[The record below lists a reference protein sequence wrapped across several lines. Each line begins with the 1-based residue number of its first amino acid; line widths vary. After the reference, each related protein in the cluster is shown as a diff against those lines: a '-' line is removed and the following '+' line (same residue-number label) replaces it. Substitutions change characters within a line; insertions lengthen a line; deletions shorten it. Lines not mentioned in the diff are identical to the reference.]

1 MGIYRYFLLLVF
13 LPLFSGCSKTNQ
25 KFDELKTKSD
35 LYQSSIMGN
44 RYQLIEFYSDKPID
58 YLGDDT
64 LIRRETALWQY
75 VKPYLVDDENA
86 MDMNGEII
94 INQKLIM
101 NPSIDSSYIFRT
113 YKFSND
119 DKEVYF
125 DFVDYYY
132 NPMKYKV
139 RSIDNSSILIYID
152 WPNGAKL
159 YSRYKR
165 VL

>member
-1 MGIYRYFLLLVF
+1 MLKPGYFFLIAF
-13 LPLFSGCSKTNQ
+13 LPFLTGCAKSNQ
-25 KFDELKTKSD
+25 KVDELKKKSEE
-35 LYQSSIMGN
+35 YQASIIGS

-58 YLGDDT
+58 YMEDDS
-64 LIRRETALWQY
+64 LIKSETALWKY
-75 VKPYLVDDENA
+75 VKPYLADDENV
-86 MDMNGEII
+86 MDENGNVI
-94 INQKLIM
+94 INQKLYL
-101 NPSIDSSYIFRT
+101 NPSIDSAFIYRV

-132 NPMKYKV
+132 KPMKYKV
-139 RSIDNSSILIYID
+139 RSMDNSSILIYID

>member
-1 MGIYRYFLLLVF
+1 MAILPF
-13 LPLFSGCSKTNQ
+13 LPSCSKTNQ
-25 KFDELKTKSD
+25 QFDELKKKSD
-35 LYQSSIMGN
+35 QYQASIIGS

-58 YLGDDT
+58 YIGDDT
-64 LIRRETALWQY
+64 LVKSETALWQY
-75 VKPYLVDDENA
+75 VKPYLVDDENVIDA
-86 MDMNGEII
+86 NGAVI
-94 INQKLIM
+94 INQKLYM
-101 NPSIDSSYIFRT
+101 NPSIDSAFVYRS

-132 NPMKYKV
+132 NAMKYKV
-139 RSIDNSSILIYID
+139 QSMDNSSILIYID

-165 VL
+165 IL